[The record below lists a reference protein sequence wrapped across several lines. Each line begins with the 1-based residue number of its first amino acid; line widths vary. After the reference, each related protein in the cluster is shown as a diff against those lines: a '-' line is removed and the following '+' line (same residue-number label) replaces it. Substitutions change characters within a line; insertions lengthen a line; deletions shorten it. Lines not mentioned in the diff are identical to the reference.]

1 MSERKGGCGV
11 ALRPI
16 MGKSVLNLR
25 GDPADRGFRWGVAAG
40 LGLNPPTAPCTFHSG
55 RGRAL
60 YWLGPDEWLA
70 LAPSA
75 ATDPEAA
82 LREAIDERFSV
93 VDVSGGYALFN
104 LAGPQASEV
113 LRKSSPYDFHPSAF
127 APGRCV
133 QTVFA
138 KAAALVAANAD
149 GGFDLM
155 VRSSYAAYLRR
166 WIADAAAEYGFD
178 GGGGRIPPQPKAT
191 GKPL

>member
-1 MSERKGGCGV
+1 
-11 ALRPI
+11 

-40 LGLNPPTAPCTFHSG
+40 FGLNPPTVPCTFHSA

-70 LAPSA
+70 LTPSA
-75 ATDPEAA
+75 AADPEAA

-104 LAGPQASEV
+104 LAGPQVGEV
-113 LRKSSPYDFHPSAF
+113 LRKSSPYDFHPSAC

-178 GGGGRIPPQPKAT
+178 GGGGRIPPQSKAT

>member
-1 MSERKGGCGV
+1 MSERKAGCGV

-75 ATDPEAA
+75 AADPEAA

-104 LAGPQASEV
+104 LAGPQAGEV